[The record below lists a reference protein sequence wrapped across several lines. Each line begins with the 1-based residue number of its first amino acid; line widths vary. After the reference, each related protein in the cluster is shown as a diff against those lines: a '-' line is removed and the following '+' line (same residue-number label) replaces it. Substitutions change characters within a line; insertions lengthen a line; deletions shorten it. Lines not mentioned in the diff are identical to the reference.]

1 MDVSTTISLV
11 QAFVIIAITA
21 YGQCTQ
27 LDGKTQLGYTVFVG
41 DFRHT
46 RYRLILS

>member
-1 MDVSTTISLV
+1 MDVSTTISLM

-21 YGQCTQ
+21 CGQCTQ
-27 LDGKTQLGYTVFVG
+27 LDGKTQLGDTVFVG

-46 RYRLILS
+46 RYRQILS